1 MMKILPA
8 VLFGLTD
15 VVILLFLLFPFP
27 FGGKWIMV
35 LSGSMT
41 PALQVGGLVLVM
53 PAEPASLDV
62 GDILVHNPPGYADVM
77 IAHRVIEKI
86 EGDTLEFRTKGDANE
101 EADAYLI
108 AEEQVVGKV
117 LYHIPQLAYIINNL
131 GEFGKTPMGMLLLMG
146 VPGVLIVATEI
157 RNIFKARNPLKIR
170 EDLIKKRMERRKKTF
185 KRAII

>member
-1 MMKILPA
+1 MKILPA

-15 VVILLFLLFPFP
+15 VVVIIFLLFPFP

-53 PAEPASLDV
+53 PVKPASVDI
-62 GDILVHNPPGYADVM
+62 GDILVHNPPGYPDVM
-77 IAHRVIEKI
+77 IAHRVVEKL

-101 EADAYLI
+101 EADTYLVG
-108 AEEQVVGKV
+108 EEQVVGTV

-131 GEFGKTPMGMLLLMG
+131 GEFGKTPMGMVLLMG
-146 VPGVLIVATEI
+146 IPGVLIVAIEI
-157 RNIFKARNPLKIR
+157 RNIIMARNPLKIR
-170 EDLIKKRMERRKKTF
+170 EEMIKKRTERRKKAF
-185 KRAII
+185 KRAAT